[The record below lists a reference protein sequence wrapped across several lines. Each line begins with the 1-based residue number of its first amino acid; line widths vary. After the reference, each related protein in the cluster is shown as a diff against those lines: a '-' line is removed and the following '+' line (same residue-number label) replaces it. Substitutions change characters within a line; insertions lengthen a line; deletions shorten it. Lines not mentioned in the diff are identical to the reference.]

1 MMTFDELLAAN
12 HMGYTPFATPNAK
25 EQMSDFWASMNK
37 DHTVS
42 DAEID
47 TVLETYRGL
56 GVIAPLGSSAS
67 AVATAG
73 GQNTGENRESESES
87 PKVVHP
93 PFRPL
98 TSYASDFTTENP
110 IVILFD
116 EDHRIKAPLIGAFT
130 NPERSHAFESKKDN
144 GEILRFDIA
153 AIDKRYIKFI
163 EWLGSSHIYVRLF
176 GEENK
181 EGFAITHMEATDPNG
196 NEAWMDVNDAFLQ
209 FVIRR
214 LKTSTPPKNR
224 DEEKEEGTDVK
235 TRVNESMVLSDLGN
249 IVNFLSAAGDTLP
262 KNIRSWCYQNIALA
276 KSSTISPE
284 EQRHA
289 KRALSLMLQV
299 QWQSSFFPSIDPYE
313 ARRILDEELYG
324 MNSVKQRIIETIVQ
338 INRTHT
344 LPAYG
349 LLLVGPAG
357 TGKSQIAYAV
367 ARILK
372 LPYASFSMS
381 TIQDPEALTGSPRI
395 YSNAKPGKIMES
407 FVNARSSRL
416 VVIINELDKADS
428 NSAGGGNPA
437 DTLLTLLD
445 GLGFTDNYM
454 ECTIP
459 TNGVYPIAT
468 ANDLSRISGPL
479 MSRFAVIHISDYTP
493 EERIIILRDYVMPK
507 ILKRMGMKKEECVL
521 TEDGMQAVID
531 RCANEPGVRA
541 IEQAAEH
548 IAANT
553 LYQIETR
560 HVSSVIF
567 DRTAVEQL
575 LEL

>member
-1 MMTFDELLAAN
+1 
-12 HMGYTPFATPNAK
+12 
-25 EQMSDFWASMNK
+25 
-37 DHTVS
+37 
-42 DAEID
+42 
-47 TVLETYRGL
+47 
-56 GVIAPLGSSAS
+56 
-67 AVATAG
+67 
-73 GQNTGENRESESES
+73 
-87 PKVVHP
+87 
-93 PFRPL
+93 
-98 TSYASDFTTENP
+98 
-110 IVILFD
+110 
-116 EDHRIKAPLIGAFT
+116 
-130 NPERSHAFESKKDN
+130 
-144 GEILRFDIA
+144 
-153 AIDKRYIKFI
+153 
-163 EWLGSSHIYVRLF
+163 
-176 GEENK
+176 
-181 EGFAITHMEATDPNG
+181 
-196 NEAWMDVNDAFLQ
+196 
-209 FVIRR
+209 
-214 LKTSTPPKNR
+214 
-224 DEEKEEGTDVK
+224 
-235 TRVNESMVLSDLGN
+235 
-249 IVNFLSAAGDTLP
+249 
-262 KNIRSWCYQNIALA
+262 
-276 KSSTISPE
+276 
-284 EQRHA
+284 
-289 KRALSLMLQV
+289 
-299 QWQSSFFPSIDPYE
+299 
-313 ARRILDEELYG
+313 

-567 DRTAVEQL
+567 DRTDVEQL

>member
-1 MMTFDELLAAN
+1 MMTFYELLAAN
-12 HMGYTPFATPNAK
+12 NMGYTPFATASAK
-25 EQMSDFWASMNK
+25 EQMRDFWASMNK

-56 GVIAPLGSSAS
+56 GVIAPLGTGA
-67 AVATAG
+67 AAATRKTETAAE
-73 GQNTGENRESESES
+73 ENHD
-87 PKVVHP
+87 KQKMVHP
-93 PFRPL
+93 PFREL
-98 TSYASDFTTENP
+98 TSYTSELTAAHP
-110 IVILFD
+110 IVILYD
-116 EDHRIKAPLIGAFT
+116 EEHQIHSPLIGAFT
-130 NPERSHAFESKKDN
+130 NPERSHAFEYKKDS
-144 GEILRFDIA
+144 GDILRFDIA

-163 EWLGSSHIYVRLF
+163 EWLGSSHIFVRLY
-176 GEENK
+176 GETTAG
-181 EGFAITHMEATDPNG
+181 GFAASRMEATDPNG

-209 FVIRR
+209 FVISR
-214 LKTSTPPKNR
+214 LKTSTPPKNN
-224 DEEKEEGTDVK
+224 DEEDSTDVNA
-235 TRVNESMVLSDLGN
+235 RVNESMVLSDLGN

-262 KNIRSWCYQNIALA
+262 KNIRSWSYQNIALA

-299 QWQSSFFPSIDPYE
+299 QWQSSFFPSVDPAQ
-313 ARRILDEELYG
+313 ARQILDEELYG

-367 ARILK
+367 AKILK

-395 YSNAKPGKIMES
+395 YSNAKPGKIMDA

-428 NSAGGGNPA
+428 STASGGNPA

-479 MSRFAVIHISDYTP
+479 LSRFAVIHISDYTP
-493 EERIIILRDYVMPK
+493 QERIIILREYVMPK
-507 ILKRMGMKKEECVL
+507 ILKRMGMKKEECIL

-531 RCANEPGVRA
+531 RCASEPGVRA

-560 HVSSVIF
+560 HVSSVTF
-567 DRTAVEQL
+567 DRRDVEQL
-575 LEL
+575 LEH